1 MIKRVFLT
9 SACLCF
15 AVLTFAKPDSLAV
28 QAKLDSLTSS
38 VAAIKTQNATL
49 KQKNEDL
56 LRRVTTLERSLAT
69 LQGQSETI
77 EGRVSNTEKG

>member
-38 VAAIKTQNATL
+38 VAAIKPRMQL
-49 KQKNEDL
+49 
-56 LRRVTTLERSLAT
+56 
-69 LQGQSETI
+69 
-77 EGRVSNTEKG
+77 SNRKTRIF